1 MKIKI
6 PESLII
12 EYYNIFQQYPYN
24 KIVEKYKIKKSIE
37 LVYLKLDKSSLD
49 KKSAINKTWDSWNDT
64 CIRDSVFKMTK
75 KIRPSPSESATL
87 FPIGKLKKGNDGKM
101 WKVTLIS
108 NNQKR
113 WIKSV

>member
-24 KIVEKYKIKKSIE
+24 KIVKKYKIKKSIE

-49 KKSAINKTWDSWNDT
+49 KKSAINKTWDS
-64 CIRDSVFKMTK
+64 
-75 KIRPSPSESATL
+75 SPSESATL